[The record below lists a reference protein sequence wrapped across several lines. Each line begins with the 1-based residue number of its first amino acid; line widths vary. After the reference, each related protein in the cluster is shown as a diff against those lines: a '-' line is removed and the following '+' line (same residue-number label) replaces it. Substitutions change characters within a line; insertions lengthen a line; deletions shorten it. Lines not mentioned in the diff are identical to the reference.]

1 MQHIMIVT
9 ASTGGGHNS
18 AAHYLKQSFEERG
31 IFALPI
37 DMFKATSKASNYV
50 MQEGYHV
57 LAEKAPNLYGTLYK
71 WTNQKQINDAV
82 FSTLFTGTVFRLNS
96 LLDKIE
102 PKLLIATHPFAGKL
116 IGYMKQ
122 KGRTNVPL
130 MQIVT
135 DFKPHNSYYHKNI
148 DAYVVA
154 SEYSQDALIEMGV
167 DQECI
172 YTYGIPVKKSF
183 YSSFN
188 RKERIFNEDKPLHLL
203 IMGGSMGLSAI
214 GSVIREII
222 KGKVGHHLIL
232 TVVCGRNKELYD
244 DLAKEHQEDIRAGKI
259 RLHGFVDNV
268 DELMES
274 CDLIISKPGG
284 LTASE
289 AILKS
294 IPMIIPFYIPGQ
306 EHGNVEFL
314 VEHNMAIEV
323 QDVDQLSS
331 HLKQLVE
338 HPDLYRKMVAN
349 MEQLNKT
356 YSIEKIVDLG
366 IQMMDEQE
374 KQDS

>member
-31 IFALPI
+31 IFALTI

-50 MQEGYHV
+50 MQEGYNT
-57 LAEKAPNLYGTLYK
+57 LAEKAPKLYGTLYR
-71 WTNQKQINDAV
+71 WTNQKQLSDAV
-82 FSTLFTGTVFRLNS
+82 FSTLFTGTVFRLS
-96 LLDKIE
+96 YLLDKIE

-116 IGYMKQ
+116 IGHLKH

-135 DFKPHNSYYHKNI
+135 DFIPHNSYFHKNI
-148 DAYVVA
+148 DVYVVA
-154 SEYSQDALIEMGV
+154 SEYSQNALIEMGV
-167 DQECI
+167 NKERI

-183 YSSFN
+183 YN
-188 RKERIFNEDKPLHLL
+188 RKERAFNEDKPLQLL

-214 GSVIREII
+214 ASVIRELIS
-222 KGKVGHHLIL
+222 GKNRQHLTL

-244 DLAKEHQEDIRAGKI
+244 NLAKEYQEDIREGKI
-259 RLHGFVDNV
+259 ILHGFVDNV

-274 CDLIISKPGG
+274 CDLIVSKPGG

-314 VEHNMAIEV
+314 VEHNMAIEAR
-323 QDVDQLSS
+323 DIEQLNS
-331 HLKQLVE
+331 HLEQFIE
-338 HPDLYRKMVAN
+338 HPELYRKMSKN
-349 MEQLNKT
+349 MQQLNKT
-356 YSIEKIVDLG
+356 YSIDKIVDLG
-366 IQMMDEQE
+366 VQMMKDR
-374 KQDS
+374 KTPDA